1 MMDFETYV
9 MEQIG
14 KHPSLEMTEP
24 QFSRLRPVL
33 EKIAQER
40 RGEQVYVIALDGRAA
55 SGKSTM
61 AKQLGTILDADVVQM
76 DDFFL
81 PPALRTEE
89 RFRQPGGN
97 VHYERF
103 LEEVIPHLSAPEG
116 FSYRVFD
123 CGKMDY
129 NGTKHIK
136 SKEFRI
142 VEGSYSC
149 HPAFGDYADL
159 TVFLQVE
166 PEEQMRRI
174 LARNGEAMA
183 QRFRSKWIPLE
194 ETYFAHHSVAER
206 ADLQL

>member
-1 MMDFETYV
+1 MMEFETYL
-9 MEQIG
+9 MEQIS
-14 KHPSLEMTEP
+14 KPEFQH
-24 QFSRLRPVL
+24 LRPIL
-33 EKIAQER
+33 EKIAQKR
-40 RGEQVYVIALDGRAA
+40 REGQVYVIALDGRAA

-81 PPALRTEE
+81 PTALRTEE
-89 RFRQPGGN
+89 QLRQPGGN

-123 CGKMDY
+123 CGQMDY
-129 NGTKHIK
+129 NGTKDIK
-136 SKEFRI
+136 SKGFRI

-149 HPAFGDYADL
+149 HPIFGDYADL

-174 LARNGEAMA
+174 LARNGEDKA
-183 QRFRSKWIPLE
+183 QQFQSKWIPLE
-194 ETYFAHHSVAER
+194 EVYFAYHSVAER
-206 ADLQL
+206 ADLRL